1 MRLSPHNEPIN
12 PYISSGFYGEFK
24 QAFANDKLT

>member
-24 QAFANDKLT
+24 HAFRQ